1 MNMINSAD
9 DLDLYN
15 EYMHMYIDPDREY
28 LIMKFIAIGFSL
40 SICAAILFFKIER
53 NKKLLNRK
61 SNHRNRINRHNNI
74 TKIRL
79 S

>member
-15 EYMHMYIDPDREY
+15 EYMYMYIDPDREY

-40 SICAAILFFKIER
+40 SICAAILFLKMER
-53 NKKLLNRK
+53 KKFITNGDINDNKDI
-61 SNHRNRINRHNNI
+61 SI
-74 TKIRL
+74 
-79 S
+79 